1 MDVLNLHRLTRQKYA
16 KTGICTINV
25 RDKKLFSLH
34 VIDKHG
40 HATSYI
46 TSTFQLCLESRKKM
60 FAYFENDN

>member
-1 MDVLNLHRLTRQKYA
+1 MIKTLWLGKLSYA
-16 KTGICTINV
+16 KTSTCTINV

-46 TSTFQLCLESRKKM
+46 ISKFQLCLESRKKM